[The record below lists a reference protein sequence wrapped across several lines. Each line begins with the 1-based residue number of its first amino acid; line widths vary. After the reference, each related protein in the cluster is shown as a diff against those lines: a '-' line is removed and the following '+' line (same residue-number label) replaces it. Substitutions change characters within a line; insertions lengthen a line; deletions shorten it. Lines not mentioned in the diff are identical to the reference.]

1 MSQVPVPLAR
11 LEVPSKTVVRSLHG
25 DSLDE
30 ILTNALEELGVVI
43 IRELPAFLS
52 QHPVMTNHFLH
63 APLPQ
68 SVLKALTACPS
79 EKKIGMCSLTSENKR
94 SIRNFLS
101 KVSFVEPLE
110 KGLLSCLPLF
120 ETLNKSFVSKESG
133 LRAAPEGPLPVM
145 SHRDFIDI
153 TQEDSKRLARLLGIV
168 IPTMTAFLFQE
179 VFPDVRGGKY
189 SGEEVD
195 VLMAFVME
203 RYQVY
208 AASDSR
214 IGEEMKSLPFVPTL
228 AGRVRPT
235 EVFDPR
241 NELLRCIFADEDVFP
256 VGTQYTDPAILVVLD
271 KLGLKSEDKI
281 DAQDI
286 YQSANK
292 IAGMSDIL
300 TAEKKSEAIK
310 AYLLKHPMRLQ
321 ETVEGTALGSLLQDV
336 PWVSVLRQKPH
347 GFPRSLH
354 FWVATL
360 ENTHFCRPAEVE
372 NKDYVN
378 LIGSVKPIVEVDSSS
393 PLAKC
398 FRWDE
403 MPSVSDV
410 VEQLRAVTASYN
422 LDEKPLYISVVKD
435 IYSYFSRA
443 ANTSAVKDALQGIQN
458 LRWIWNGDG
467 FSSPETVLAE
477 KPSVDL
483 SPYISYLPVE
493 VTSFSNFFSRFGM
506 QEHCDAPFLLHVLHM
521 MKQKYDAG
529 CSFDTLEVKRDLQL
543 SVDIL
548 NEIKPSSGEKL
559 PAELQE
565 KVLIPT
571 RVNEDSFVKLAPI
584 KDCVYCEN
592 EWMET
597 DGHDEEINALYAH
610 PNIAKSTAQLLG
622 VPPSKY
628 RMLDPDEMNIGDEF
642 GQEEK
647 LTRRLNRLLEDYTD
661 GFAVPKELIQNADD
675 AGATEVRFLYDERT
689 NEDAKIR
696 LFDGKMSECQGP
708 ALWVYNDA
716 VFQDEDFADIKQLNG
731 GTKELHTE
739 KIGKFGLGFNAVYNL
754 TDVPMFLS
762 RHYFVIFDPNNFY
775 LENAF
780 GNKTPG
786 VRLDINKKRNGLR
799 KYSGQ
804 FKPFNGIFGCDLHL
818 DKDDNSFDG
827 TLFRFPLRTKEQA
840 VRSEIKQVYYDDKQV
855 RDLLEIFISGA
866 RTLLLFT
873 QNVRRVSIFR
883 LSNSGDVTQP
893 ALIFEVNKSLSQAG
907 IIRELPIPVTLSS
920 KVETLSEDGQ
930 YFLKQCNFLR
940 ASSEVAKSGGRAN
953 LSETEL
959 LRSALTIDM
968 KTTVTEFGNSFF
980 GDKNNLRSS
989 SETWLL
995 ASSIGRGQAVQ
1006 FSEAD
1011 KTLLPSAGVA
1021 VQLIPNERGEFV
1033 PAPVSDQVTGRTT
1046 RHNGTVFCYLPL
1058 PIHSGLPVH
1067 INGAFAV
1074 ASNRRHLKERTE
1086 DDKACIGMQWNDV
1099 LLRDSVCAAYLDLLE
1114 DLKSAAGM
1122 YSFHLLWPRTYCVE
1136 PNCEALARSFYQQV
1150 TNGSCSLFSDGNRW
1164 VDINQIVFLEPNF
1177 RHEEHIGDISFKVFK
1192 MLIQGNVAVIDLPT
1206 DAFQSFVKYDLAEKI
1221 KSKLYGKDRFF
1232 RELFFPNMAS
1242 VPPDLRNKLIL
1253 YALDEGDGK
1262 FDELLKTYPCIPA
1275 TPSGQK
1281 LKCPHQL
1288 VNPLKDA
1295 ASLFREEDERFPFGM
1310 ETFLNA
1316 IRLAKLEQLGMMAN
1330 DPPWNVFAERA
1341 ESVNILNQENS
1352 EAALK
1357 RTTSLLHLLAKKLN
1371 NEEESSFPGFPEGI
1385 QERILQAK
1393 ILPVASKPKHF
1404 PLSWR
1409 GDDLRRENENILI
1422 SPKEAFPEAVKYLVC
1437 CSEAIM
1443 DICIPF
1449 VVGRFLLLDQERVTT
1464 RHVVTQLLS
1473 ASSTNTQSLDCTEF
1487 EELKKVCLAAYEFLQ
1502 TTLND
1507 RKSEENQVRKMLQGK
1522 KVILIGREFVDGNHV
1537 AFELK
1542 VDCSPHLYELPRDF
1556 ALRFQILM
1564 EILGVRQAFEAKDF
1578 VVALNKIKCEF
1589 GDTALDEKTV
1599 QAAVL
1604 LISQLG
1610 GSLIRSHED
1619 DNNVQQREKIYLPD
1633 TQGVMR
1639 LAGDLC
1645 HKDCYWL
1652 PDEFDVYY
1660 VHEMIPPKTSITLGV
1675 KTRREEAL
1683 QRFAVGISFGQ
1694 NEKLTTRLH
1703 GLLSAY
1709 PCQKEILKELLQ
1721 NADDAEATEICFI
1734 KDPRQHSDDRVFE
1747 ESWKPLQG
1755 PALCVYN
1762 NKPFSKADI
1771 EGIQNLGE
1779 GSKGDDPN
1787 KTGQYGVG
1795 FNAVYHL
1802 TDVPSF
1808 TSSGEEIGDV
1818 LCVFDPLCQYVPG
1831 ATPQAPG
1838 RMFTETLKLRHM
1850 FPDVF
1855 KCYIE
1860 EHFPIQ
1866 NSTMFR
1872 FPLRTPEMANSSEIS
1887 NSAVS
1892 LQVLEMMMEELKDEL
1907 FEALLFVNNVRKITL
1922 CDIEENGKMVN
1933 SYSVEAQMSE
1943 EDSAKRQRF
1952 VAYVK
1957 QIGKSGKQ
1965 ASSGVLPINAD
1976 VRKCSYVLKLKDS
1989 DGYEEEWLIIQQV
2002 GFRNKVETNIVDA
2015 YQRQDLGMLPRG
2027 GVACPLQ
2034 NKERKEK
2041 PVERKKKAYCFL
2053 PLPIET
2059 GLPVHVNGHFALE
2072 HQARRNLWPSKNGDF
2087 RSDWN
2092 SALLTDVITSCYLT
2106 LLGEVRNFHH
2116 LPVTQNAEQ
2125 ATLSCSEDEL
2135 IRHINDY
2142 ERCFPCVLY
2151 SNPYWKSLV
2160 TSVYHEMDHRK
2171 MRFLPVVRHDFSE
2184 NIRPN
2189 IQLTWLPPTGEGR
2202 EQAFFNNLEL
2212 NYYFK
2217 ANHPGSL
2224 CDNEEMKREK
2234 KVSFQHTLLKTGF
2247 NLVAFSL
2254 SVYKAME
2261 DSGIN
2266 PSCVSPSAVMQF
2278 YKSFSSEAPLCKI
2291 GQISVDVGETEF
2303 KNVQIVECIL
2313 KYCKR
2318 DKEFLTNLPGLP
2330 LLLTEDNYLR
2340 TFNAQDPK
2348 FLSRYHDILPQCK
2361 ELFVNNHIRSEIFS
2375 SSESL
2380 KSCVF
2385 KPLDVR
2391 SFAANL
2397 HHTLPGHYV
2406 DSEKYVKWRPDQG
2419 TVPTRQWIYRVWK
2432 FLSEE
2437 TTRAVRRS
2445 EEEEEEKKKLI
2456 QVTQGS
2462 EQGMT
2467 RNIPELRTSEDESIR
2482 IIKATLEPLQNMS
2495 LLPCIETVCLAQSSY
2510 GCSSGVASE
2519 HYLVPL
2525 SLAETVIDFTNHDAS
2540 SKSLVGALRALGL
2553 PELNATVLLATASSS
2568 TSADSWILARKLV
2581 ASLRTPAS
2589 LLSSLKQKMVVDPES
2604 LEGKLQSSGCNE
2616 ILQFF
2621 SDTVDTL
2628 EESDKSTLRG
2638 LPFYEATHGGQV
2650 RLNGRKVCLVPID
2663 IPLDG
2668 MNHLE
2673 NRVEEVFLKSQFKL
2687 SPLFKFLEIESLSTV
2702 DVYCKFILKNF
2713 CILPKETRLVH
2724 LEHIRD
2730 CILPDKYLDKSEKE
2744 RLLNC
2749 LASTE
2754 ILSSGDGTLKT
2765 ASCYYDPD
2773 DNVFKTMLSDNRFP
2787 PEPFNSPEWL
2797 GFLRSIGLIHKVSHD
2812 DFQSFVLDVA
2822 REGATR
2828 RSESTDKKSKVLVEH
2843 LFSRD
2848 DVVQEG
2854 LLKAVR
2860 NIRFVA
2866 PEPVW
2871 PELREIH
2878 SQFGERGN
2886 GQLQYISFG
2895 GSVLAK
2901 HAKTVWTTAPILP
2914 QWANPTKCQ
2923 HKMSAPSKAI
2933 LAHLQVL
2940 TEPTVDLVTFHCQN
2954 VCFQMEK
2961 QSESDLCLKQL
2972 STRTTVMS
2980 NIYRFL
2986 QANGLTSTTTKQRL
3000 EDTPCILVEQGQ
3012 RFVKAEQIVTELYE
3026 DHEIKPFLY
3035 RMPAE
3040 LGEFKELF
3048 QYLGCSSSVKSFH
3061 YAMVL
3066 ECLQKQCKTNRL
3078 DPNEKTCSLRAV
3090 KGLFE
3095 ALQKD
3100 PHDHDGL
3107 SSLYL
3112 PAICPFGDSSK
3123 NAPLPVILQKA
3134 DSLLFDDAPHYH
3146 HRISTFQKLFMVDL
3160 KMANVHCSLSANYKE
3175 LVMKIPKALL
3185 PRMLSSVVEE
3195 KFVEPRDNIQS
3206 FEVGTARSLQTQVH
3220 SDQFCRGVIRL
3231 ICHASHEH
3239 QKKVDE
3245 NVVASVKRRL
3255 RSIQFHGMS
3264 KIITHLVYEGK
3275 TISGS
3280 ESEVPYFVEKICH
3293 SDAEVWNVYV
3303 NAAEG
3308 GEETKSAIA
3317 LTMSQVITEAC
3328 QGLLREMVMYIPEML
3343 RSPIGNISSLLD
3355 RMKVRQDDFLDAA
3368 DGDVLPLPGSFI
3380 PITEHHLLNPDFKSF
3395 APGEYVGYELEDPSL
3410 DLEEGEATFIYA
3422 VIIEE
3427 VPNRHSSLFLKSYK
3441 INIGHDTE
3449 MKIVQATDLYK
3460 FYRLQEI
3467 VSTAITPSA
3476 QQGNSQSTME
3486 KQAVFDE
3493 ISRTLEEVWRLPEER
3508 KRKVMKRLI
3517 LQWHPDRNPGN
3528 EIFSTEVFQHIMNE
3542 IERLEKEGPGRS
3554 EKGSPESYCHRGSYG
3569 DFFSFFGASA
3579 GARARRYTSQ
3589 RHEYRDNYYRHY
3601 GSWDHGTRTWD
3612 VPPSFCTRN
3621 PQPREARRWLR
3632 QADADLA
3639 AVRNDIKTAHP
3650 SFEWACFKCHQV
3662 CKPYYAQNLFSSR
3675 ATLHPSE

>member
-25 DSLDE
+25 DCLDE

-52 QHPVMTNHFLH
+52 QHPVMTNHFVH

-79 EKKIGMCSLTSENKR
+79 EKKIGMCSLTCESKR

-101 KVSFVEPLE
+101 KVSSVEPLE
-110 KGLLSCLPLF
+110 KGLLSRLPLF

-241 NELLRCIFADEDVFP
+241 NERLRCIFADEDVFP

-271 KLGLKSEDKI
+271 RLGLKSEDKI
-281 DAQDI
+281 DAQDL

-310 AYLLKHPMRLQ
+310 AHLLKHPMRLLG
-321 ETVEGTALGSLLQDV
+321 TVEGAALGSLLQDV
-336 PWVSVLRQKPH
+336 PWVSVLKEKPH

-354 FWVATL
+354 FWVATA
-360 ENTHFCRPAEVE
+360 ENTQFCRPTEVE
-372 NKDYVN
+372 NKDNVN
-378 LIGSVKPIVEVDSSS
+378 LIGSVKPIVEVNSSS

-403 MPSVSDV
+403 MPSVWDV
-410 VEQLRAVTASYN
+410 VKQLRAVTACYN

-435 IYSYFSRA
+435 IYSYLSRA
-443 ANTSAVKDALQGIQN
+443 ANTSAVEDALQGIQN

-467 FSSPETVLAE
+467 FSSPKAVLAQ

-483 SPYISYLPVE
+483 SPYISHLPVE
-493 VTSFSNFFSRFGM
+493 VTSFSNFFSRYGM
-506 QEHCDAPFLLHVLHM
+506 QEHCDAPFLLHVLHL
-521 MKQKYDAG
+521 MKQKYDDG
-529 CSFDTLEVKRDLQL
+529 CSFDALEVKRDLQL

-559 PAELQE
+559 SAELQE

-571 RVNEDSFVKLAPI
+571 RVNEDSCVKLAPI
-584 KDCVYCEN
+584 KDCVYCES

-597 DGHDEEINALYAH
+597 DDHDEEINALYVH

-696 LFDGKMSECQGP
+696 LFDEKMSECQGP

-716 VFQDEDFADIKQLNG
+716 VFQDEDFANIKQLNG

-762 RHYFVIFDPNNFY
+762 RQYFVIFDPNNFY

-818 DKDDNSFDG
+818 DKDDNSFEG

-873 QNVRRVSIFR
+873 QNVRRVSIFH
-883 LSNSGDVTQP
+883 LSNSADVTQP

-907 IIRELPIPVTLSS
+907 IIRELPFPVTLSS
-920 KVETLSEDGQ
+920 KVEKLNEDGQ

-940 ASSEVAKSGGRAN
+940 ASSEVAKGRGRAY

-959 LRSALTIDM
+959 LRSALTIDV
-968 KTTVTEFGNSFF
+968 KTTVTECGNTFF
-980 GDKNNLRSS
+980 GDKDNLRSS

-1011 KTLLPSAGVA
+1011 KALLPSAGVA
-1021 VQLIPNERGEFV
+1021 VQLIPYRRGEYV
-1033 PAPVSDQVTGRTT
+1033 PAPVFDQVTGRTT

-1074 ASNRRHLKERTE
+1074 ASNRRHLKEKTE
-1086 DDKACIGMQWNDV
+1086 DDKACIGVQWNDV

-1122 YSFHLLWPRTYCVE
+1122 YSFHLLWPMACCVE

-1150 TNGSCSLFSDGNRW
+1150 TNGSCSLFSDSNRW
-1164 VDINQIVFLEPNF
+1164 VDINQVVFLEPNF

-1206 DAFQSFVKYDLAEKI
+1206 DAFQSFVKYGLAEKI

-1232 RELFFPNMAS
+1232 RELFFPNMAL
-1242 VPPDLRNKLIL
+1242 VPPDLRNKLTL

-1288 VNPLKDA
+1288 VNPFKDA
-1295 ASLFREEDERFPFGM
+1295 ASLFREEDERFPFGT
-1310 ETFLNA
+1310 ETFLNTL
-1316 IRLAKLEQLGMMAN
+1316 RLAKLEQLGMMAN

-1352 EAALK
+1352 GAALK

-1371 NEEESSFPGFPEGI
+1371 NEGKSSFPRFPEGI

-1393 ILPVASKPKHF
+1393 FLPVAAKPKNF

-1409 GDDLRRENENILI
+1409 GDDLRRENQKILI
-1422 SPKEAFPEAVKYLVC
+1422 SPKEAFPEAAKYLVC
-1437 CSEAIM
+1437 CSEAIV
-1443 DICIPF
+1443 DIYIPF
-1449 VVGRFLLLDQERVTT
+1449 VVGRFLLLDRERVTT
-1464 RHVVTQLLS
+1464 RHVVTQLHS
-1473 ASSTNTQSLDCTEF
+1473 ASSTNIQSLDYLGF
-1487 EELKKVCLAAYEFLQ
+1487 EEVKQVCLAAYGFLQ
-1502 TTLND
+1502 TILND
-1507 RKSEENQVRKMLQGK
+1507 RKVDEKQLKEMLHGK
-1522 KVILIGREFVDGNHV
+1522 KVILIAREFVDGNHV
-1537 AFELK
+1537 AFELN
-1542 VDCSPHLYELPRDF
+1542 VDCSPYLHVLSSDLSG
-1556 ALRFQILM
+1556 RFHSLM
-1564 EILGVRQAFEAKDF
+1564 KILGVRQAFERKDF
-1578 VVALNKIKCEF
+1578 VTSLKKIKCKF
-1589 GDTALDEKTV
+1589 GETALDEKNTQV
-1599 QAAVL
+1599 AVH
-1604 LISQLG
+1604 LISQLAKSCIG
-1610 GSLIRSHED
+1610 YPED
-1619 DNNVQQREKIYLPD
+1619 DSNTQERKEEIYLPD
-1633 TQGVMR
+1633 SKGVMR

-1645 HKDCYWL
+1645 LKDCYWL
-1652 PDEFDVYY
+1652 PDDFDVYY
-1660 VHEMIPPKTSITLGV
+1660 VNEMILPTTSITLGV

-1683 QRFAVGISFGQ
+1683 RRFAVGISFGQ
-1694 NEKLTTRLH
+1694 KEKLTNRLH
-1703 GLLSAY
+1703 RLLSAY
-1709 PCQKEILKELLQ
+1709 PCEKEILKELLQ

-1734 KDPRQHSDDRVFE
+1734 KDPRQHSDVRVFE

-1762 NKPFSKADI
+1762 NKPFTEADI

-1831 ATPQAPG
+1831 ATQQAPG
-1838 RMFTETLKLRHM
+1838 RMFKESKKLREI

-1855 KCYIE
+1855 SCYAE
-1860 EHFPIQ
+1860 EHFPMQ

-1872 FPLRTPEMANSSEIS
+1872 FPLRTQEMAKSSEIS
-1887 NSAVS
+1887 KSVVTLES
-1892 LQVLEMMMEELKDEL
+1892 LETMMKELKGEL
-1907 FEALLFVNNVRKITL
+1907 FEALLFVNNVRKIML
-1922 CDIEENGKMVN
+1922 CDIDESGEVAN
-1933 SYSVEAQMSE
+1933 SYSVMVLMSE
-1943 EDSAKRQRF
+1943 EDSVKRQEF
-1952 VAYVK
+1952 AAYVK
-1957 QIGKSGKQ
+1957 QTGKSGKQ
-1965 ASSGVLPINAD
+1965 ASGGVLPINAE

-1989 DGYEEEWLIIQQV
+1989 NGYEEEWLIVQQI
-2002 GFRNKVETNIVDA
+2002 GFENKVETSIVDA
-2015 YQRQDLGMLPRG
+2015 YRKQDLGMLPRG
-2027 GVACPLQ
+2027 GVACLLQ
-2034 NKERKEK
+2034 NNQRNEELLK
-2041 PVERKKKAYCFL
+2041 RKKKAYCFL

-2059 GLPVHVNGHFALE
+2059 NLPVHVNGHFALDHE
-2072 HQARRNLWPSKNGDF
+2072 ARRNLWPSKSDDY

-2092 SALLTDVITSCYLT
+2092 NALITDVITSCYLA
-2106 LLGEVRNFHH
+2106 LLGEVRNFHQ
-2116 LPVTQNAEQ
+2116 LPVTQNVDQ
-2125 ATLSCSEDEL
+2125 ATLSCSKDDFRRR
-2135 IRHINDY
+2135 IDDY
-2142 ERCFPCVLY
+2142 EKRFPSVVS
-2151 SNPYWKSLV
+2151 SNPYWMTLV
-2160 TSVYHEMDHRK
+2160 TSVYQEMNRS
-2171 MRFLPVVRHDFSE
+2171 RLRLLPVLREDVSE
-2184 NIRPN
+2184 NVRSN
-2189 IQLTWLPPTGEGR
+2189 IQVNWLPPTGEGKDK
-2202 EQAFFNNLEL
+2202 AFFNNLEVDGC
-2212 NYYFK
+2212 FK
-2217 ANHPGSL
+2217 VNLESS
-2224 CDNEEMKREK
+2224 DDKERKKEK
-2234 KVSFQHTLLKTGF
+2234 ERNSFEFILLKTGF

-2254 SVYKAME
+2254 SVYTAVTT
-2261 DSGIN
+2261 SGVN
-2266 PSCVSPSAVMQF
+2266 PCCVTPSAVMEF
-2278 YKSFSSEAPLCKI
+2278 YKSFNSKAPLCKI
-2291 GQISVDVGETEF
+2291 GRISVDVKETPFESF
-2303 KNVQIVECIL
+2303 QGVEIVL
-2313 KYCKR
+2313 RYCKG
-2318 DKEFLTNLPGLP
+2318 DKEFLANLSGLP
-2330 LLLTEDNYLR
+2330 LLLTQDNYLH
-2340 TFNAQDPK
+2340 TFSAQDPK
-2348 FLSRYHDILPQCK
+2348 FLSRHHIVLPECK
-2361 ELFVNNHIRSEIFS
+2361 EMFVHIHTRTHIFS
-2375 SSESL
+2375 DPQSS
-2380 KSCVF
+2380 KVPVF
-2385 KPLDVR
+2385 KHFDIS

-2397 HHTLPGHYV
+2397 HRTLSLDYIS
-2406 DSEKYVKWRPDQG
+2406 SEGYVKWHPEQDRIPNRD
-2419 TVPTRQWIYRVWK
+2419 WIQKVWK
-2432 FLSEE
+2432 FLCDETNSVIRASEAEKMNRFQAE
-2437 TTRAVRRS
+2437 TSKDNAFRS
-2445 EEEEEEKKKLI
+2445 VLEARL
-2456 QVTQGS
+2456 T
-2462 EQGMT
+2462 
-2467 RNIPELRTSEDESIR
+2467 EDQKTR
-2482 IIKATLEPLQNMS
+2482 IIRETLEPLKNTS
-2495 LLPCIETVCLAQSSY
+2495 LLPCTETFHLPQSTHGS
-2510 GCSSGVASE
+2510 SSGVATQ
-2519 HYLVPL
+2519 HFLVPFV
-2525 SLAETVIDFTNHDAS
+2525 LAETVIDLTS
-2540 SKSLVGALRALGL
+2540 SDGTRPLLVEALRALAL
-2553 PELNATVLLATASSS
+2553 PELNKAVLATSSYP
-2568 TSADSWILARKLV
+2568 ADSCNLACKLV
-2581 ASLRTPAS
+2581 ASLKTPAS
-2589 LLSSLKQKMVVDPES
+2589 LLTSLKQKMEANPES
-2604 LEGKLQSSGCNE
+2604 LEGKLLSPGCDTV
-2616 ILQFF
+2616 LQYF
-2621 SDTVDTL
+2621 SDNDESL
-2628 EESDKSTLRG
+2628 EERDKSTLRR
-2638 LPFYEATHGGQV
+2638 LPFYEATHGGRV
-2650 RLNGRKVCLVPID
+2650 GLNDYKVCVVLTG
-2663 IPLDG
+2663 IPRDG
-2668 MNHLE
+2668 MNHVE
-2673 NRVEEVFLKSQFKL
+2673 NRVDVVFLKSRERL
-2687 SPLFKFLEIESLSTV
+2687 SPLFNFLAFESLSAI

-2713 CILPKETRLVH
+2713 CCLPKEARLAH

-2730 CILPDKYLDKSEKE
+2730 WILPLQCRDKNKRK

-2754 ILSSGDGTLKT
+2754 ILPSGDGTLKK
-2765 ASCYYDPD
+2765 ASCYYDPH
-2773 DNVFKTMLSDNRFP
+2773 NKVFKTMLSESSFP
-2787 PEPFNSPEWL
+2787 PEPFKSPEWL
-2797 GFLRSIGLIHKVSHD
+2797 EFLKSIGLICEVSHD
-2812 DFQSFVLDVA
+2812 HFLSFASDLA
-2822 REGATR
+2822 REGATM
-2828 RSESTDKKSKVLVEH
+2828 RSKSTDEKSKVLVDH
-2843 LFSRD
+2843 LFSRE
-2848 DVVQEG
+2848 DVVQES
-2854 LLKAVR
+2854 LLQAVCH
-2860 NIRFVA
+2860 IRFVA

-2871 PELREIH
+2871 PELQEIH
-2878 SQFGERGN
+2878 CQFGDRGN
-2886 GQLQYISFG
+2886 GQLQYISFR

-2901 HAKTVWTTAPILP
+2901 HAKTVWTTAPLLP
-2914 QWANPTKCQ
+2914 QWANPWKCR
-2923 HKMSAPSKAI
+2923 HTLSAPGYCNSI

-2940 TEPTVDLVTFHCQN
+2940 IEPTVDLVTSHCQN

-2961 QSESDLCLKQL
+2961 QSESDLLVEQL
-2972 STRTTVMS
+2972 LTRTSVMS

-2986 QANGLTSTTTKQRL
+2986 QAKGLSSEVTKQRL
-3000 EDTPCILVEQGQ
+3000 KDTPCILVEKGR
-3012 RFVKAEQIVTELYE
+3012 RFVKAAQVVLELYK
-3026 DHEIKPFLY
+3026 DCEIKPFLY

-3048 QYLGCSSSVKSFH
+3048 QYLGCSPSVKSFH

-3066 ECLQKQCKTNRL
+3066 ELLQKRCKTNRL
-3078 DPNEKTCSLRAV
+3078 DPNETDRSLRAV
-3090 KGLFE
+3090 KGFFE
-3095 ALQKD
+3095 ALQNN
-3100 PHDHDGL
+3100 PNDHQRL

-3112 PAICPFGDSSK
+3112 PAICLFGKSLE
-3123 NAPLPVILQKA
+3123 NAPLPVILKKA

-3146 HRISTFQKLFMVDL
+3146 HRIETFPELFVVDL
-3160 KMANVHCSLSANYKE
+3160 RMANVRCNLSANHKD
-3175 LVMKIPKALL
+3175 LVLQIPKALQ

-3195 KFVEPRDNIQS
+3195 TFAEPRDNIQS
-3206 FEVGTARSLQTQVH
+3206 FDVGTAMSLQTQLR

-3231 ICHASHEH
+3231 IHHASHEN
-3239 QKKVDE
+3239 QKRVDE
-3245 NVVASVKRRL
+3245 HVVASVKSHL

-3264 KIITHLVYEGK
+3264 KIITRLVYEGK

-3293 SDAEVWNVYV
+3293 SDTEIWNVYV

-3308 GEETKSAIA
+3308 AEETMSAIA
-3317 LTMSQVITEAC
+3317 LTLSQVIAVTC
-3328 QGLLREMVMYIPEML
+3328 QGLLRETAMYIPEML
-3343 RSPIGNISSLLD
+3343 RSPPEKISSLLD
-3355 RMKVRQDDFLDAA
+3355 RMKVRQDDSWDAA
-3368 DGDVLPLPGSFI
+3368 GGQVLPLPGSFI
-3380 PITEHHLLNPDFKSF
+3380 PIAEHHLLNPDLNAFE
-3395 APGEYVGYELEDPSL
+3395 PGEYVGYELEDPSL
-3410 DLEEGEATFIYA
+3410 DFEEGEATFIYA
-3422 VIIEE
+3422 VIIDEI
-3427 VPNRHSSLFLKSYK
+3427 PNGHTSFLLKSYK

-3467 VSTAITPSA
+3467 VSTAITPSD
-3476 QQGNSQSTME
+3476 QQGNSESVMA
-3486 KQAVFDE
+3486 KQAVLDD
-3493 ISRTLEEVWRLPEER
+3493 ISRTLEEAWRLPEDR
-3508 KRKVMKRLI
+3508 KRNVIKRLM

-3528 EIFSTEVFQHIMNE
+3528 EVFCTDVFKHIINE

-3601 GSWDHGTRTWD
+3601 GSWGHGTRTWD

-3662 CKPYYAQNLFSSR
+3662 CKPYYAENFFSSR